1 MNKLAVLILVLLGCM
16 ISSCTSESD
25 LLHNANSAAYQEVY
39 YDAEGELFLIAT
51 MVFNQDGTVQS
62 YVNYPPILPEGGEQL
77 CWELNSRSSVVMV
90 TNTSGNVS
98 GYEFSDGELLKV
110 IVNGVDVET
119 PSQLVFVGSLVSAQE
134 KADSIVSESFPGG
147 VASSTAHHDDVSVFY
162 DVILRTGFS
171 PYVYIYPEGGR
182 EHFVAS
188 YDGCFLGSEAQW
200 IENSDRIL
208 AAFVAA
214 GLVSAETSWSS
225 SDVIVLFEDYGV
237 TMSTY
242 DARYM
247 VDRFDYPL
255 LLKFYPKYYGMMWSA
270 GADNYYERGVVQNV
284 IERQL
289 ERADEYRS
297 YSSIEPQE
305 WAIGACSSDGYPY
318 DERIDLTVNEATEL
332 GYYMFYRDYCRIT
345 DQYCYYNVCK
355 AATGMSILNLSDV
368 VSYQN
373 RLPLVAMDCL
383 WLAGYPATVD
393 VICQELWDYI
403 DENSDLEEL

>member
-1 MNKLAVLILVLLGCM
+1 MHRLAVLIPVLFVCM
-16 ISSCTSESD
+16 ISSCTSESKF
-25 LLHNANSAAYQEVY
+25 LHDASSAAYQEVY
-39 YDAEGELFLIAT
+39 FDADGELFMIAT
-51 MVFNQDGTVQS
+51 KVFHQDGTVQS
-62 YVNYPPILPEGGEQL
+62 SVEYPPIVPGATELE
-77 CWELNSRSSVVMV
+77 WELDSRNSVV
-90 TNTSGNVS
+90 TITSSSGAVS
-98 GYEFSDGELLKV
+98 EYEYAAGELIQVSNDGE
-110 IVNGVDVET
+110 DVEI
-119 PSQLVFVGSLVSAQE
+119 PSQLAFVGSPSSAQE
-134 KADSIVSESFPGG
+134 RADSIVSASFPGG

-247 VDRFDYPL
+247 VDRYDFPL

-270 GADNYYERGVVQNV
+270 GADNYYERGLVQNE

-297 YSSIEPQE
+297 HSSIEPQE
-305 WAIGACSSDGYPY
+305 WAMRICSNDG
-318 DERIDLTVNEATEL
+318 INLTVDEATEL
-332 GYYMFYRDYCRIT
+332 GYYLFYRDYCWRT
-345 DQYCYYNVCK
+345 DQYCYYDACQ
-355 AATGMSILNLSDV
+355 AASGMSTISLSDV
-368 VSYQN
+368 VSYQDGTPY
-373 RLPLVAMDCL
+373 LAMDVL

-393 VICQELWDYI
+393 VVCQGLWDYI
-403 DENSDLEEL
+403 DANAYTEEL